1 MASRLSLSIAFMCLP
16 LGGILSTADCPSA
29 DRTGDCFVDLE
40 DLTILANNWTEN
52 LEDLVLMAS
61 QWLTGNP
68 HSEEITVQTRENAP
82 VLIEIPS
89 VDLQGNPIQF
99 SPTVF
104 GLPKRAS
111 FDPQI
116 NILSWQPWYDQ
127 SGLYELLFYGVA
139 SEYSQKIQIE
149 VEDVPLKTWYEEW
162 MNSPQTQSGMVEY

>member
-1 MASRLSLSIAFMCLP
+1 MSLSLVCLCLP
-16 LGGILSTADCPSA
+16 LGGVLCTADCPSA

-40 DLTILANNWTEN
+40 DLTVLANHWTEN
-52 LEDLVLMAS
+52 LEDLVQMAS
-61 QWLTGNP
+61 QWLTGDL
-68 HSEEITVQTRENAP
+68 HSDEITVQTRENAP

-116 NILSWQPWYDQ
+116 NILSWRPWYDQ
-127 SGLYELLFYGVA
+127 SGLYELLFYGVE
-139 SEYSQKIQIE
+139 SDYSQKIIIHVDE
-149 VEDVPLKTWYEEW
+149 VLLKKWYDEW
-162 MNSPQTQSGMVEY
+162 INSPQTQSVMVEY